1 MFKYKRIVLITLL
14 VFGSAG
20 FSFLDDFSL
29 NNPSSVLEA
38 ARRSNKNSSSKKS
51 SSSKS
56 KKSES
61 KTETSKDTDDSSNNE
76 LLMDNE
82 KSRDYMPDIFRCPD
96 CGYEQDEAGFCP
108 DHTTLELVKIISD
121 VKNPLAPSELDGNE
135 DILVDVP
142 LNIDFKKDDLEKKND
157 EPASK
162 DEKKSSNKSDKSNEK
177 SSKKS
182 KKSK

>member
-20 FSFLDDFSL
+20 FSFLDGFNFNSA
-29 NNPSSVLEA
+29 SSVLEA
-38 ARRSNKNSSSKKS
+38 ARRSSRNSSSKKTNN
-51 SSSKS
+51 KT
-56 KKSES
+56 K
-61 KTETSKDTDDSSNNE
+61 KTETKKESAKSSDDSSLNNE

-121 VKNPLAPSELDGNE
+121 IKNPLAPSELDGNE

-142 LNIDFKKDDLEKKND
+142 LNIDFKKDELEKKVD
-157 EPASK
+157 ETESK
-162 DEKKSSNKSDKSNEK
+162 DEKKSSNKSNEK

>member
-1 MFKYKRIVLITLL
+1 LFKYKRIVLITLL

-20 FSFLDDFSL
+20 FSFLDDFNI
-29 NNPSSVLEA
+29 NNPTSVLEA
-38 ARRSNKNSSSKKS
+38 ARRSNRNSSNKKTS
-51 SSSKS
+51 GKS
-56 KKSES
+56 KKTES
-61 KTETSKDTDDSSNNE
+61 KKETSKNSDDSSDND

-96 CGYEQDEAGFCP
+96 CGYEQDEAGYCP

-121 VKNPLAPSELDGNE
+121 VKNPLAPSEFDGNE

-142 LNIDFKKDDLEKKND
+142 LNIDFKKDELEKKD
-157 EPASK
+157 EEATTEDK
-162 DEKKSSNKSDKSNEK
+162 KKSSNKSNEK

>member
-1 MFKYKRIVLITLL
+1 MFKYKRIALITLL

-20 FSFLDDFSL
+20 FSFLDGFNFNSA
-29 NNPSSVLEA
+29 SSVLEA
-38 ARRSNKNSSSKKS
+38 ARRSNKNSSSKKT
-51 SSSKS
+51 SSKTKKNES
-56 KKSES
+56 KK
-61 KTETSKDTDDSSNNE
+61 ETSKNTDDSSLNNE

-121 VKNPLAPSELDGNE
+121 IKNPLAPSELDGNE

-142 LNIDFKKDDLEKKND
+142 LNIDFKKDELDK
-157 EPASK
+157 K
-162 DEKKSSNKSDKSNEK
+162 DEVTTKEDEKTSSNKSNEK

>member
-1 MFKYKRIVLITLL
+1 MFKYKRIVLVTLL

-20 FSFLDDFSL
+20 FSFLDGFNFNSA
-29 NNPSSVLEA
+29 SSVLEA
-38 ARRSNKNSSSKKS
+38 ARRSNKKSSEKKS
-51 SSSKS
+51 SAKTKKTES
-56 KKSES
+56 KKESANSSE
-61 KTETSKDTDDSSNNE
+61 DSSNNE

-121 VKNPLAPSELDGNE
+121 IKNPLAPSELDGNE

-142 LNIDFKKDDLEKKND
+142 LNIDFKKDELEKKT
-157 EPASK
+157 EETASK
-162 DEKKSSNKSDKSNEK
+162 DEKNSSNKSNEK